1 MKWIVKQ
8 TRKYY
13 NIEPTGHITQ
23 QSIVIVIIE
32 LACMHACTQAS
43 STDFGRTFLK
53 TTDFVNHMEIRAN
66 CCVGLVG

>member
-32 LACMHACTQAS
+32 LACMHARRRHPQ
-43 STDFGRTFLK
+43 
-53 TTDFVNHMEIRAN
+53 I
-66 CCVGLVG
+66 LVELFSKQQIS